1 MHNHIPADVPELVAR
16 KKREARVR
24 KAQSDALER
33 TKARAKALERAGA
46 AEPARRA
53 LGFARALAKE
63 FALPPGGLQV
73 FTVHRGRCITRAW
86 VMPAGSLYIQHV
98 VQPFAVFNVHA
109 RRKSDLLDR
118 TPADFIHAL
127 AAAIDSGD
135 VWKHVR
141 ATTFVARQT

>member
-1 MHNHIPADVPELVAR
+1 MRRVSATRPITSRRGTAR
-16 KKREARVR
+16 SY
-24 KAQSDALER
+24 AQSDALER

-53 LGFARALAKE
+53 LGFARALAKKL
-63 FALPPGGLQV
+63 ALPPGGLQI
-73 FTVHRGRCITRAW
+73 FKAHRGRCVTRAW
-86 VMPAGSLYIQHV
+86 VMPDGSLYIQHL
-98 VQPFAVFNVHA
+98 VQPFAAFNVHA

-127 AAAIDSGD
+127 AAAIDSGE

-141 ATTFVARQT
+141 GNG